1 MTVPSPDFAPQV
13 IRLVGGARNID
24 TLTHCLVRLRYVLH
38 DDSLADDEA
47 LQELPEVVVVVR
59 QGGQLQLALTFP
71 VPAAHAE
78 VARHLVA
85 DAPERNG
92 P

>member
-1 MTVPSPDFAPQV
+1 MTVPSPDFAHQV

-24 TLTHCLVRLRYVLH
+24 TFTHCLVRLRFVLH
-38 DDSLADDEA
+38 DDSLADDAA

-71 VPAAHAE
+71 VPVAHAE

-85 DAPERNG
+85 DAAEKNDP
-92 P
+92 